1 MKRSLQTHAAA
12 LIDGTLFAAAVRKE
26 ISSSVAKA
34 SSQYGRPPRLAVVL
48 VGDRPDSA
56 RYVQLKQKAAVS
68 CGIATVDRR
77 LPASSTTNDILSVVK
92 SLDADD
98 NVDGVLVQLPLP
110 DGVNQS
116 SVLEA
121 VSASK
126 DVDGFHPQNL
136 GALARLGEVHRRRVA
151 KHEGNGDIR
160 RRRMSGGDA
169 ASHYNLDIIDAKRL
183 GCNVPCTA
191 LGCVELLDRS
201 NVDMCGKHVVV
212 IGRSNIVGLPLAL
225 LALHRDATVTVCH
238 VQTPQDHGDK
248 EDNEVNIRSQAS
260 TDLAAACRMADILIT
275 AAGSPGLIR
284 GNWIKPGAVVIDVGF
299 NVVEGDASSSAKIRI
314 CGDVSFDEAATVASK
329 ITPVPGGVGPM
340 TIAMLM
346 RNTLNS
352 FVRRMRS

>member
-12 LIDGTLFAAAVRKE
+12 LIDGTFFAAAVRKE
-26 ISSSVAKA
+26 ISSSVAKV

-56 RYVQLKQKAAVS
+56 RYVQLKQEAAVS

-77 LPASSTTNDILSVVK
+77 LPASSTTNEIISVVK
-92 SLDADD
+92 SLDTDD

-136 GALARLGEVHRRRVA
+136 GALAGLGEVHRRRVA

-160 RRRMSGGDA
+160 RRRMRGGDA
-169 ASHYNLDIIDAKRL
+169 ASHYNLDIMDAKRL

-201 NVDMCGKHVVV
+201 NVDMYGKHVVV

-248 EDNEVNIRSQAS
+248 EENGENIGSQAS

-299 NVVEGDASSSAKIRI
+299 NVVEGDASSSAKSRIR
-314 CGDVSFDEAATVASK
+314 GDVSFDEAATVASK

-352 FVRRMRS
+352 FVRRMS